1 MQDLGHWLLDE
12 KLTQLGELPF
22 GFVYIITNNISNR
35 KYIGKK
41 QCIHSPNFDMQGD
54 NQQGGC

>member
-41 QCIHSPNFDMQGD
+41 QCITTKKKASFKRQKK
-54 NQQGGC
+54 